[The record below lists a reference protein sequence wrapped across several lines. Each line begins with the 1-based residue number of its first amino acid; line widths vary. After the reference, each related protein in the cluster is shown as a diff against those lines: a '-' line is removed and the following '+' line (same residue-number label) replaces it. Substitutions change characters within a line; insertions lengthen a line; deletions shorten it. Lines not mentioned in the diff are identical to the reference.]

1 MEIDNTLQARWGFLP
16 KSEATENKAED
27 PEKDGDFDSGEIRA
41 TQTLHRSSYSITAL
55 ETSYLSP
62 MVNLAQYMPQQLF

>member
-55 ETSYLSP
+55 EWLPTWRMLE
-62 MVNLAQYMPQQLF
+62 